1 MSEKP
6 IVIVEAG
13 ISGLSAARLLK
24 QRGMPCVV
32 FEQSTQEKSQGY
44 AITVRDWAFEPLLD
58 GIGGVLVSDFQK
70 GVAVDRELG
79 GTGWVDLTFRNNGT
93 GETLFNPQKS
103 QKSNRVSLFRA
114 NRSVLRDWLGR
125 GVDIRYGYKLKA
137 IEGGPGNVKAIFEN
151 DEEIEG
157 SMLIAADGVNS
168 GVRQSLLPKVQVQ
181 SPPVILFHG
190 KRRMKVAEWHELW
203 STHIGESTIGAGVG
217 DNFNTF
223 VTVANATKEGS
234 IDLDWTYSRS
244 QNGESDPLWMPDRG
258 EMLKVPQNLLKEIR
272 SKDLV
277 PPFSILVNADD
288 IKKSNVYNWR
298 IWALQVQRK
307 ELDKAAKL
315 GAVFIGDAVHAM
327 PIFGGEGGNHAILDA
342 VELVATIA
350 EKKAG
355 FSDINVTDITQSFYD
370 VAYQRGQ
377 GAVNRFLQRFSQ
389 FHQPMGSWKKIVE
402 MATKSGNSSSETV

>member
-168 GVRQSLLPKVQVQ
+168 G
-181 SPPVILFHG
+181 G
-190 KRRMKVAEWHELW
+190 K
-203 STHIGESTIGAGVG
+203 
-217 DNFNTF
+217 
-223 VTVANATKEGS
+223 
-234 IDLDWTYSRS
+234 
-244 QNGESDPLWMPDRG
+244 
-258 EMLKVPQNLLKEIR
+258 
-272 SKDLV
+272 
-277 PPFSILVNADD
+277 
-288 IKKSNVYNWR
+288 
-298 IWALQVQRK
+298 
-307 ELDKAAKL
+307 
-315 GAVFIGDAVHAM
+315 
-327 PIFGGEGGNHAILDA
+327 
-342 VELVATIA
+342 
-350 EKKAG
+350 
-355 FSDINVTDITQSFYD
+355 
-370 VAYQRGQ
+370 
-377 GAVNRFLQRFSQ
+377 
-389 FHQPMGSWKKIVE
+389 
-402 MATKSGNSSSETV
+402 